1 MQIEFEHPVDNGPV
15 KEEDTL
21 GNEAKY
27 KIAFI
32 CILCDSRAQADLC
45 MGISLAIPMDL
56 WIPGK
61 FSGYQKVARLL
72 ELIHHVFRVNANKE
86 CSSKIYQPPFWV
98 GDVAKTLFQN
108 EKFPRKTIGDMKI

>member
-1 MQIEFEHPVDNGPV
+1 MRGEAFVLVQIEFEHPVDNGPV

-72 ELIHHVFRVNANKE
+72 ELIHHLLWLHEYKE
-86 CSSKIYQPPFWV
+86 
-98 GDVAKTLFQN
+98 
-108 EKFPRKTIGDMKI
+108 